1 MDVLLVDDSVP
12 FDGYT
17 PSSQPLG
24 GVEKAFA
31 SLPAALQRRGHA
43 VRAINRCGFAITAE
57 GVTWQPWDA
66 PRPEACDVLIAYRK
80 PALLDFPVEAG
91 RRILWLASPGGYLGK
106 GLNKAILERHGKV
119 PLVFCGPAHRA
130 TCPPAFADRA
140 VVVEPGVRPDYLD
153 ADAMAPA
160 HPPRAIVTVHPRL
173 GLGWL
178 LDLWS
183 AQLRPR
189 APEAELHVYS
199 ATLDKGT
206 LGGDVPEPL
215 KPVYDRAVAL
225 GGEGV
230 VIQRPRA
237 DPDMAE
243 AYRAARVYLHP
254 GGDNEVYCATLAE
267 SQAAGLPAVSRRF
280 AAAAERIRDS
290 ETGFLVPDDEAF
302 VSCALLLLGDDDI
315 FQGRSA
321 DARRLQRER
330 SWDAAAAEFEALL
343 R

>member
-1 MDVLLVDDSVP
+1 MDVLLVDDSIP

-24 GVEKAFA
+24 GIEKAFA
-31 SLPAALQRRGHA
+31 SLPAALRQCGHE
-43 VRAINRCGFAITAE
+43 VRVINRCDFAIIAE

-66 PRPEACDVLIAYRK
+66 SRPEACDVLIAHRK

-91 RRILWLASPGGYLGK
+91 RRILWLASPGGYLEK
-106 GLNKAILERHGKV
+106 GQNKAVLERHAEV
-119 PLVFCGPAHRA
+119 PLVFYGLAHRA
-130 TCPPAFADRA
+130 TCPSAFADRA
-140 VVVEPGVRPDYLD
+140 VVIEPGVRRDYLD
-153 ADAMAPA
+153 ADDLVPA

-178 LDLWS
+178 LDLWG

-215 KPVYDRAVAL
+215 KPVFDRAAAL
-225 GGEGV
+225 RDEGV

-237 DPDMAE
+237 DPDMSE
-243 AYRAARVYLHP
+243 AYRAARVHLHP
-254 GGDNEVYCATLAE
+254 GADNEVYCATLAE
-267 SQAAGLPAVSRRF
+267 SQAVGLPAVSRRF

-302 VSCALLLLGDDDI
+302 VSCAMLLLGHDDI
-315 FQGRSA
+315 FNGRSA

-330 SWDAAAAEFEALL
+330 TWDAAAAEFEALF